1 MQRTILLTTVF
12 LIAIDFSPSTQAN
25 ETTLM
30 PLQAKAMLFSDLA
43 PRLQERV
50 VCSLSAAM
58 KYEVPANIVLAVAEK
73 EAGKP
78 GKWVRNANG
87 THDVGSMQFNTAY
100 LNDLARY
107 GIYANDVAAAGCYSF
122 DLAAWRLR
130 QHIKHDKGDLWTRA
144 ANYHS
149 RTARYNI
156 IYRTDL
162 IAKAV
167 KWADWLD
174 ARFVTYI
181 VTKPGAPDSSPA
193 ANAATELMV
202 TPIQQPVKTAL
213 WNSALYVPRK
223 LIINEQPNNSV
234 FKF

>member
-1 MQRTILLTTVF
+1 MQGTILLTTVF
-12 LIAIDFSPSTQAN
+12 LIAIDFSLSTQAN

-30 PLQAKAMLFSDLA
+30 PLQAKAVLFPDLS

-50 VCSLSAAM
+50 VCSLSAAI

-78 GKWVRNANG
+78 RQWVRNANG

-100 LNDLARY
+100 LGDLARY
-107 GIYANDVAAAGCYSF
+107 GISANDVAAAGCYSF

-162 IAKAV
+162 ITKAV

-174 ARFVTYI
+174 ARFVTYN
-181 VTKPGAPDSSPA
+181 VTKTGAPDSSPA
-193 ANAATELMV
+193 ATLSMEPLV
-202 TPIQQPVKTAL
+202 TLLQQPVKIAV
-213 WNSALYVPRK
+213 WNSAMYVQRK
-223 LIINEQPNNSV
+223 LIINDQPKKSV

>member
-1 MQRTILLTTVF
+1 MQRK
-12 LIAIDFSPSTQAN
+12 LIYATLALGITSFSLSAQAD
-25 ETTLM
+25 ETLQT
-30 PLQAKAMLFSDLA
+30 PLQAKALPFADLS

-78 GKWVRNANG
+78 GQWVLNANG
-87 THDVGSMQFNTAY
+87 THDVGAMQFNTAY
-100 LNDLARY
+100 LSDLARY
-107 GIYANDVAAAGCYSF
+107 GISANDVAAAGCYSF

-149 RTARYNI
+149 KTRHYNA
-156 IYRTDL
+156 IYRADL

-174 ARFVTYI
+174 ARFVTYDVNKSGI
-181 VTKPGAPDSSPA
+181 PKATP
-193 ANAATELMV
+193 AATEITKTLV
-202 TPIQQPVKTAL
+202 SAPSPQPV
-213 WNSALYVPRK
+213 NSASWNTSGYVPRK
-223 LIINEQPNNSV
+223 LIINGQP
-234 FKF
+234 